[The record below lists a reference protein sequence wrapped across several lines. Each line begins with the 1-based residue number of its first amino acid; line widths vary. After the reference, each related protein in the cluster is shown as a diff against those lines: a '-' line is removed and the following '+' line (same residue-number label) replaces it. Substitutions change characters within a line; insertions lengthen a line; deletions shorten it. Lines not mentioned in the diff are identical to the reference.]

1 MEMKQYP
8 GLSPLSEVPEVCE
21 EGHLWLQ
28 ELIDGGQL
36 RFRLAESGVLEF
48 GDSRETYVPGNEPLA
63 YGHAVRHVR
72 ERFDREAFQAAAAAP
87 GEYVFFAEATRL
99 ESVDYDWSRM
109 PPVLGF
115 DVWDGAAGR
124 FLPVDEVERAFDRLG
139 LAPVN
144 SFRKELPARDFQPER
159 YDIPESNWYDGPAAG
174 VVIRNRDGRRA
185 VCHNPAAG
193 TAARPAEGE
202 SEKEGEGEPT
212 TLAERFVTE
221 RQLERAID
229 ALEASGQGVTTGRAI
244 EYVLEQVVREQYG
257 RLFGDDPVDARALRS
272 AVATRVSRLLE

>member
-21 EGHLWLQ
+21 QGHLWLQ

-36 RFRLAESGVLEF
+36 RFRLTEAGVLAF
-48 GDSRETYVPGNEPLA
+48 GDSRETYDPGNEPLA

-72 ERFDREAFQAAAAAP
+72 ERFDREALRAAAAEP

-99 ESVDYDWSRM
+99 ESVDYDWSRI
-109 PPVLGF
+109 PSVLGF
-115 DVWDGAAGR
+115 DVWDGTAGA
-124 FLPVDEVERAFDRLG
+124 FLPVDEAERAFDRLG
-139 LAPVN
+139 LTPVN
-144 SFRKELPARDFQPER
+144 SFRKELPARDFQPDR
-159 YDIPESNWYDGPAAG
+159 YEVPGSNWYDGPAAG
-174 VVIRNRDGRRA
+174 AVVRNRDGRRA
-185 VCHNPAAG
+185 VLRNPAAG
-193 TAARPAEGE
+193 TAGRSIEGE
-202 SEKEGEGEPT
+202 AT
-212 TLAERFVTE
+212 ALAERFVTE
-221 RQLERAID
+221 RQLERAVD

-272 AVATRVSRLLE
+272 AVAARVSRLLE